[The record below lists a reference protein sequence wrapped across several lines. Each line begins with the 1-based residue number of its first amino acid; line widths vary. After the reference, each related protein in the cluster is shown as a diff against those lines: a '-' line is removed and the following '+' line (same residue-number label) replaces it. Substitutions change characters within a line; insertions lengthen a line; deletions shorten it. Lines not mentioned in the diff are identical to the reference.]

1 MFTMKPTTTDWGTLA
16 VFDDTD
22 CGNLLNL
29 HQG

>member
-16 VFDDTD
+16 VFDDSG
-22 CGNLLNL
+22 GNLLNL